1 MSCLTEQTLSIFLT
15 LPGHRA
21 VGDAS
26 VLFCPTPPHHL
37 REDQAFPSCVHSQ
50 RSSLSCPGKQFV
62 ILQGPA
68 PCPSYRAGLE
78 PSFATSASHHGL
90 PLCSPSISLSA
101 VLWRPV
107 WAHGHGTASMPR
119 CLWEKKMLRWP
130 RPLSRAWSVFLGW
143 SVQGHEGVGKVGVRV
158 LVRGTDPDQL

>member
-101 VLWRPV
+101 LLWRPV
-107 WAHGHGTASMPR
+107 WPHGHGTASKPR
-119 CLWEKKMLRWP
+119 CLWKKG
-130 RPLSRAWSVFLGW
+130 AEIAQTT
-143 SVQGHEGVGKVGVRV
+143 VQSLVCLPWVECPGQEGVGKVGVRV